1 MHVLLHASIYSS
13 IHPSTFPLYNFFI
26 LDVHTTP
33 TETNSEASNS
43 RDTSPGMELEAQ
55 EYVAID
61 SYEASGPGQIN
72 FNEGEVITVL
82 DKIEDGENLLL

>member
-1 MHVLLHASIYSS
+1 MYSSMFQS
-13 IHPSTFPLYNFFI
+13 IHPSTFPLYHFFI
-26 LDVHTTP
+26 LDVLTKP

-72 FNEGEVITVL
+72 FDEGEVITVL
-82 DKIEDGENLLL
+82 DKMEDGENLLL